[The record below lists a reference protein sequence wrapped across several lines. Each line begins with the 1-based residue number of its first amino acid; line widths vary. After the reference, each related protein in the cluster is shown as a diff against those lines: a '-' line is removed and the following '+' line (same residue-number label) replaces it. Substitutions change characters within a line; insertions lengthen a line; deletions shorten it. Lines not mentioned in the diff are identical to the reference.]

1 MLVLLDLLRDWRLS
15 RLRYSKTLPGC
26 QPGRNIVSSSCCISC
41 CMCCILGQIHY
52 VSIKPETLKSQYLCG
67 ALCLDTMRFFYII
80 CYQRVRAPLLPL
92 KQVLS
97 LQYLFCIREI
107 GIMAVRSEKDSL
119 DTMILVPQ
127 R

>member
-1 MLVLLDLLRDWRLS
+1 MSVRLTRERS
-15 RLRYSKTLPGC
+15 
-26 QPGRNIVSSSCCISC
+26 
-41 CMCCILGQIHY
+41 
-52 VSIKPETLKSQYLCG
+52 
-67 ALCLDTMRFFYII
+67 
-80 CYQRVRAPLLPL
+80 RVRAPLLPL